1 MKTLK
6 EYINEQQVNESFL
19 TVGASILVGLWLAK
33 YAIGAASVAGKAVKY
48 AKKIKE
54 KQKSLLNIPEYQNA
68 VKDLDLLISP
78 YRHKIEKTEYGKLIY
93 TTDFDELIE
102 KPDILHNVELDIKS
116 VLSSDEIKE
125 YDKLTAVLFKYARL

>member
-1 MKTLK
+1 MKSLK
-6 EYINEQQVNESFL
+6 EYINEQHVNESFL

-33 YAIGAASVAGKAVKY
+33 YAISTALVAGKAVKY

-78 YRHKIEKTEYGKLIY
+78 YKHKIEKTKYGKLIY
-93 TTDFDELIE
+93 THSFDELIE
-102 KPDILHNVELDIKS
+102 NSYELYNKVKRKS
-116 VLSSDEIKE
+116 SKNIRNKKCFFL
-125 YDKLTAVLFKYARL
+125 A